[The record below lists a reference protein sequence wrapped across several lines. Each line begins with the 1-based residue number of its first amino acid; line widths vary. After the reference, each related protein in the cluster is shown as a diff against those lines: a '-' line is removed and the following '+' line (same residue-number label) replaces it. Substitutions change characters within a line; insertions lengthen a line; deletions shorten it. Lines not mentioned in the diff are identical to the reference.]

1 MEKESEIIKKMSNKK
16 WKFSN
21 KKYVFELQKFLDIA
35 DNIKDEELRIIVVGQ
50 MLKCDRRLTKVAEE
64 MFKKI
69 REET

>member
-35 DNIKDEELRIIVVGQ
+35 DNIKDEELRIIVAGQ
-50 MLKCDRRLTKVAEE
+50 MLKCDRR
-64 MFKKI
+64 
-69 REET
+69 